1 MRIADFDYRLPEA
14 LIARRPAE
22 PRGAGRLLVVGRE
35 RLEDRRF
42 SDFPSLLSPG
52 DLLVLNDTRVVR
64 ARLAGRKPTGGRVEV
79 FAERIEGE
87 RGLLARVRASKG
99 LRAGGR
105 LELGAGVGAVC
116 IGREGE
122 FHRLEL
128 DRPAREVLD
137 LHGEVPLPPYLGRP
151 AEPADAERYQ
161 TVYAKRAG
169 AVAAPTAGLH
179 FDAAMLDR
187 IAALG
192 VAIGTLTLHVGAGTY
207 QPMRGGDPARHR
219 MHGESGEVP
228 GRLCEQVGAARA
240 RGGRV
245 VAVGTTTVR
254 ALETAARGG
263 RLRPWSGTTDLFVRP
278 GFAFRCVDALLT
290 NFHQP
295 RSTLLLLVA
304 AFAGRG
310 RVLDAYGH
318 AVAGGYRFL
327 SYGDAMFVPARH
339 ARSDPPGVRTR
350 PGTRRGD
357 PGR

>member
-1 MRIADFDYRLPEA
+1 MRVSDFDYRLPDG

-22 PRGAGRLLVVGRE
+22 PRGASRLLVVGRE
-35 RLEDRRF
+35 GLEDRRF
-42 SDFPSLLSPG
+42 SDLPALLAPG

-79 FAERIEGE
+79 FAERIEGK
-87 RGLLARVRASKG
+87 RRLLARVRASKG

-105 LELGAGVGAVC
+105 VEFGPGVGAAC

-179 FDAAMLDR
+179 FDSAMLGR
-187 IAALG
+187 LAALG

-207 QPMRGGDPARHR
+207 QPMRGDDPARHR
-219 MHGESGEVP
+219 MHGEAGEAP
-228 GRLCEQVGAARA
+228 ERLCEQVEAARA

-245 VAVGTTTVR
+245 VAVGTTVVR
-254 ALETAARGG
+254 VLETAARGG
-263 RLRPWSGTTDLFVRP
+263 RLRPWSGTTDLFIRP

-318 AVAGGYRFL
+318 AVAKSYRFL
-327 SYGDAMFVPARH
+327 SYGDAMFL
-339 ARSDPPGVRTR
+339 
-350 PGTRRGD
+350 
-357 PGR
+357 PGRYA